1 MRRDNR
7 SKVTDAEL
15 IEQLRSDVKALTG
28 DDGVRKPLII
38 SSGLAQ
44 ELKRI
49 LGNDMTKWFENID
62 VVVAGKQK
70 SYPQKQ
76 VWKIGATI

>member
-38 SSGLAQ
+38 SSGLAH

-76 VWKIGATI
+76 VWKTGATI

>member
-1 MRRDNR
+1 M
-7 SKVTDAEL
+7 SQEDAEL
-15 IEQLRSDVKALTG
+15 IDQLRSDVKTLTG

-44 ELKRI
+44 ELRRI

-62 VVVAGKQK
+62 VVVADRK
-70 SYPQKQ
+70 
-76 VWKIGATI
+76 

>member
-1 MRRDNR
+1 M
-7 SKVTDAEL
+7 DADL
-15 IEQLRSDVKALTG
+15 IEQLRLDVKALTG

-62 VVVAGKQK
+62 VMVAAANRRRARLDSYRRGK
-70 SYPQKQ
+70 
-76 VWKIGATI
+76 